1 MPPRASAGSGRNGA
15 ASGGRCWVR
24 RWAKQE
30 SIRKRSRQS
39 CRQRS
44 GTARPRGTSAMLSS
58 RNAVVHSNSD
68 FSETSR
74 YSYSAELWR
83 ITLHRAI
90 LQCFLLGLL
99 VVMLFDQHAKVSGA
113 HATML
118 GRVTEYRG
126 FIMGAFALNECRLYS
141 DATGQDRGVG
151 LRNRKN
157 SHGGRSSILAIRICS
172 IAKRTLA
179 WQDETILCA
188 VQEVYRLHNRS
199 VGNGC
204 LRVGGSG
211 VVLGGIFRTSSS
223 LVVFSSTEAP
233 IGRKHP

>member
-1 MPPRASAGSGRNGA
+1 MPPRASAGSGGNGA
-15 ASGGRCWVR
+15 ASGGWCWVR
-24 RWAKQE
+24 RWAKPE
-30 SIRKRSRQS
+30 SIRKRSRPS

-44 GTARPRGTSAMLSS
+44 GTARPRGTSSMLSS

-151 LRNRKN
+151 LRNRKTATEGD
-157 SHGGRSSILAIRICS
+157 HRSSQSGYVRSLSEHWRGRMRRFS
-172 IAKRTLA
+172 VQYRKST
-179 WQDETILCA
+179 DYTTDPSETA
-188 VQEVYRLHNRS
+188 V
-199 VGNGC
+199 
-204 LRVGGSG
+204 
-211 VVLGGIFRTSSS
+211 
-223 LVVFSSTEAP
+223 
-233 IGRKHP
+233 